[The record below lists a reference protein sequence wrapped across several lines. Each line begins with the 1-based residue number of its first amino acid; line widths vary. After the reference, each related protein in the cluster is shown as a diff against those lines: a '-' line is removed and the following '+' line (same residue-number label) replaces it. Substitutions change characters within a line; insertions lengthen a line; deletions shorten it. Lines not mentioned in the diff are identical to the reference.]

1 MLTLYLGNKIQGK
14 PRAVTLEV
22 DKKRKKKKKKE
33 KKTNQQKQR
42 NVQMNAIFLQAR
54 RCSKVSL
61 KESQQALTQDFCS
74 KGPNFKWLRKEG
86 KVSLSA

>member
-14 PRAVTLEV
+14 LRAVTLEV
-22 DKKRKKKKKKE
+22 DKRKE

-42 NVQMNAIFLQAR
+42 NMQMNAIYLQAR

-61 KESQQALTQDFCS
+61 KESQQALTQDFWS
-74 KGPNFKWLRKEG
+74 KGPNFEWLRKEG